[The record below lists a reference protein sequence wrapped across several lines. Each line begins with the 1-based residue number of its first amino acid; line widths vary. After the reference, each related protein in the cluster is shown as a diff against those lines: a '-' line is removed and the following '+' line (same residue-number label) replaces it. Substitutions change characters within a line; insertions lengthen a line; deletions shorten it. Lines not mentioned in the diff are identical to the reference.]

1 MRKGSHA
8 YEQALDALVG
18 ILRDRARQGAE
29 PLQYGQLS
37 NELQRLGHQVA
48 AHEGPMPHLLEDAC
62 ARESADGSLPMLSA
76 LVVRQETRMPSG
88 GFFKLARR
96 APYRRTGDDVELWVN
111 ELRALAAHH
120 ARR

>member
-18 ILRDRARQGAE
+18 ILRDRALQGAE

-37 NELQRLGHQVA
+37 KQLQRLGHPVP
-48 AHEGPMPHLLEDAC
+48 AHEGPMPHLLEDAS
-62 ARESADGSLPMLSA
+62 ARENPDGSLPMLSA
-76 LVVRQETRMPSG
+76 LVVRQETRMPSA

-96 APYRRTGDDVELWVN
+96 APYRRAGDDVELWVD
-111 ELRALAAHH
+111 ELKALAAHH

>member
-37 NELQRLGHQVA
+37 NELQRLGHPVPT
-48 AHEGPMPHLLEDAC
+48 HEGPMPHLLEDAS
-62 ARESADGSLPMLSA
+62 ARANGDGSAPMLSA
-76 LVVRQETRMPSG
+76 LVALQETGMPSG
-88 GFFKLARR
+88 GFFRLARS
-96 APYRRTGDDVELWVN
+96 APYHRNGDDVELWVN
-111 ELRALAAHH
+111 ELRALAAHR